1 MTEEQKN
8 LLKKEISK
16 ALMHLSHTINVHLDE
31 VIEVVREMYADDYV
45 ICTWPDVQELMEL
58 DGFRENSVL
67 MNEPWAND
75 LYGSQTYLVKR
86 KWLLLS

>member
-1 MTEEQKN
+1 MTEEQRN
-8 LLKKEISK
+8 LLKKEIPK
-16 ALMHLSHTINVHLDE
+16 ALTQLSHTIHVHLDE
-31 VIEVVREMYADDYV
+31 VIEVAREIYADDYV

-75 LYGSQTYLVKR
+75 LYGSQTYLVNR
-86 KWLLLS
+86 KWLLS